1 MVELLVVRAAV
12 LSGSK
17 TGNWSHSRPLSTV
30 SCTLHT
36 GNLFALKDIE
46 VPGMEQCL
54 VFSMLG
60 ASAWWLATDLS

>member
-17 TGNWSHSRPLSTV
+17 TGNRPLSTV